1 MVDLGRKAFTLLEFL
16 VFILVLG
23 ILMSAILGSFVVI
36 GVEDFKIMQEVDIY
50 NVPICNKI
58 APHCVFGLSISES
71 LRFYE
76 INATIP

>member
-1 MVDLGRKAFTLLEFL
+1 MVDSGRKAFTLLEFL
-16 VFILVLG
+16 VFVLVLG
-23 ILMSAILGSFVVI
+23 VLMSAILGSFAVI
-36 GVEDFKIMQEVDIY
+36 GIEDFKTMQEVDIY

-58 APHCVFGLSISES
+58 APHCVFGFSISES

>member
-1 MVDLGRKAFTLLEFL
+1 MDLGRKAFTLLEFL

>member
-1 MVDLGRKAFTLLEFL
+1 MDLGRKAFTLLEFL

-23 ILMSAILGSFVVI
+23 ILMSAILGSFAVI
-36 GVEDFKIMQEVDIY
+36 RVEDFRTMQEVDIY

-58 APHCVFGLSISES
+58 APHCVFSFSISES